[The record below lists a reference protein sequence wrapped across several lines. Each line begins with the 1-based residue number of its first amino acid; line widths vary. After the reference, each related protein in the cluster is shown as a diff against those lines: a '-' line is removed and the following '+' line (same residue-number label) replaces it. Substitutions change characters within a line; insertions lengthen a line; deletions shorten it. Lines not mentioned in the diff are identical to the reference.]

1 MLKLK
6 VSSTVLPI
14 VPVLSWPGA
23 CLGNL
28 YLVLH
33 GQLYGVL
40 CFSFFMY
47 YRAVGIPMPSIQTY
61 NVYPVRGEF

>member
-1 MLKLK
+1 M
-6 VSSTVLPI
+6 SSTVLPI

-23 CLGNL
+23 YLGNL

-33 GQLYGVL
+33 GQLFGVL
-40 CFSFFMY
+40 CLSFFMC
-47 YRAVGIPMPSIQTY
+47 YRAVGLPMQSIQTY